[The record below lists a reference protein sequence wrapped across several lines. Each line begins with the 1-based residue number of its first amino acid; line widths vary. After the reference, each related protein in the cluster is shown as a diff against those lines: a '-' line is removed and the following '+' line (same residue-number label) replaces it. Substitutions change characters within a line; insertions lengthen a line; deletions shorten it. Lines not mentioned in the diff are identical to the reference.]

1 MTYTFDGNIVSDLY
15 KDAYGWRPREG
26 FWSQWINASDA
37 EKQTIWDRLCEAV
50 RISIAEEKAAEEA
63 AIAKFE
69 DLVTNLMH
77 PGTNRERVIAWLMQS
92 EGADGDYDYFT
103 HTQGLPYG
111 YFTRKDSK

>member
-1 MTYTFDGNIVSDLY
+1 MTYTFDANLISDLH
-15 KDAYGWRPREG
+15 KDAYGYRPTNV
-26 FWSQWINASDA
+26 FWHRWLGDTDDK
-37 EKQTIWDRLCEAV
+37 KQETWDRLCEAV